1 MTEPMSGNDNPTP
14 SRSRRR
20 MTNTALIVAIGAFV
34 TAGILIV
41 GVTVLA
47 SSFESTV
54 AEAKQGATSTTAAT
68 TTASSPAKPAPAT
81 QPGLAPPVTTTSK
94 TTTTSATPIA
104 ANKTAKEA
112 VALKVDVGDCVVLDP
127 DPKKV
132 GTTACGSPDST
143 YRVVDKTGE
152 GGSCPSDADHSHS
165 VDKTTLCLDIDWTVG
180 SCMTLK
186 PTPARIPCTS
196 PDGVKVV
203 AVKQNTTEVD
213 TCPDADRGFV
223 YSERKFV
230 ICFADL

>member
-1 MTEPMSGNDNPTP
+1 MTEPMSGHDNPTP
-14 SRSRRR
+14 SRNRRR

-41 GVTVLA
+41 GVSVLA

-54 AEAKQGATSTTAAT
+54 AEAKQGATATSTSTV
-68 TTASSPAKPAPAT
+68 ASTSAKPAPAT

-112 VALKVDVGDCVVLDP
+112 VALQVDVGDCVILDP

-132 GTTACGSPDST
+132 GKTACGSPDST
-143 YRVVDKTGE
+143 YKVVDKAGE

-165 VDKTTLCLDIDWTVG
+165 VDKTTLCLDIDWTIG

-186 PTPARIPCTS
+186 PSPTRIPCTAS
-196 PDGVKVV
+196 DGVKVV

-213 TCPDADRGFV
+213 TCPNADRGFV